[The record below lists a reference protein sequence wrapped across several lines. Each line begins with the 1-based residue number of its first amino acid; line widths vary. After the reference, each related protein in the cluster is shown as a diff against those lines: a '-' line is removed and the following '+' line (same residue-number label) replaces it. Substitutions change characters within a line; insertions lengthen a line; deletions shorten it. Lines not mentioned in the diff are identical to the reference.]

1 MSTPKR
7 TRRDG
12 SPRTIRRDAKLLRLP
27 EAERK
32 LISGWLRSDGPR
44 CCLQRMATQLQITAG
59 QSALYEALAFWE
71 SEERRD
77 RTRALA
83 LAQIDQEAEERAMSP
98 AEKLSALDRR
108 MAEIFAAGD
117 QHADYQDAR
126 YLIIADEAARTKAEL
141 EKVKLKLKE
150 RQVAQ
155 KDEDLHLAREKFE
168 DQKAKNAQ
176 AKAALETVRRTG
188 GLSPEALAQ
197 IEEAAALL

>member
-12 SPRTIRRDAKLLRLP
+12 SPRTIRRDAKLLHLP

-117 QHADYQDAR
+117 QHGDYQDAR

-141 EKVKLKLKE
+141 DAAKLALKKL
-150 RQVAQ
+150 QVNQ
-155 KDEDLHLAREKFE
+155 GREQLELDREKF
-168 DQKAKNAQ
+168 
-176 AKAALETVRRTG
+176 KAAIRTKVEA
-188 GLSPEALAQ
+188 GLAEIAEQVKGNTAAEAALAKLQ
-197 IEEAAALL
+197 VAISA